1 MDKRGQ
7 SALEYLMTYG
17 WALIVIA
24 IVIGVLIYVTSS
36 STGGV
41 TCQSQS
47 TALVLKEW
55 AVVAGLDGAGITLQN
70 ATGGTIDAANISAV
84 GSGSFA
90 PTDSPDDTAITPAT
104 GNLTVGN
111 TFTVTLVD
119 VVAAG
124 NSFSD
129 GIITVTYETAGGL
142 TGSGTIVCAGTV

>member
-1 MDKRGQ
+1 MNKRGQ

-55 AVVAGLDGAGITLQN
+55 AVVAGEDGAGVTLQN
-70 ATGGTIDAANISAV
+70 ATGGTIDASTITAA

-90 PTDSPDDTAITPAT
+90 NRETTDDTTITPST
-104 GNLTVGN
+104 GNITVGD

-119 VVAAG
+119 VVDAG

-129 GIITVTYETAGGL
+129 GTITVSYTTEGGL
-142 TGSGTIVCAGTV
+142 TASGTIICAGTV

>member
-41 TCQSQS
+41 TCQSTS

-55 AVVAGLDGAGITLQN
+55 AVSPGADGAGVTLQN
-70 ATGGTIDAANISAV
+70 ATGGQISSISAEGHGDFANDTIDTVNQPVATDLTAAKNA
-84 GSGSFA
+84 
-90 PTDSPDDTAITPAT
+90 
-104 GNLTVGN
+104 
-111 TFTVTLVD
+111 TFTVTNVD
-119 VVAAG
+119 VNG
-124 NSFSD
+124 TGTSFNNGEILVSY
-129 GIITVTYETAGGL
+129 TTAGGL
-142 TGSGTIVCAGTV
+142 AATANIVCAGTV